1 MSTEQALR
9 TQADVFRLP
18 LPQNGEAV
26 YFDEGKPK
34 DRASELALRI
44 RAAGSRK
51 FVFFYRLGGRL
62 LKFTIGDASS
72 WILDQAAPTLA
83 VSASR
88 SIVGKIRQP
97 RRPPDAPMRRCCS
110 LR

>member
-34 DRASELALRI
+34 DRASGLALRI

-72 WILDQAAPTLA
+72 WILDQATPTSDGA
-83 VSASR
+83 FPRIDGTAESAHR
-88 SIVGKIRQP
+88 SLP
-97 RRPPDAPMRRCCS
+97 ARRPGDGS
-110 LR
+110 DL